1 MATDEISIC
10 LYICLLK
17 LPSTA
22 SINESK
28 EAKVSSEQCIGDVM
42 G

>member
-1 MATDEISIC
+1 MATNEISIS

-28 EAKVSSEQCIGDVM
+28 EAKVRSKQYSRDVM